1 MNRRIF
7 IIGIGALFAAQLNA
21 NAQQAHKVFR
31 VALFASTTSVA
42 ELAGP
47 EPLSPF
53 ARALLHELR
62 VLGYIEGRNLIIE
75 RRSAEGRP
83 ERFSEIAAELVR
95 LKTDVI
101 VAGGGALFI
110 RPVKESAGN
119 IPIVMNS
126 NSQVV
131 ELGVVAG
138 LARPGGNVT
147 GVLSDTGPE
156 NELKRLQLLKELI
169 PTRSRVA
176 YLAPGPFWDLPNGIA
191 QAMRRG
197 APSLGVE
204 LLHAENS
211 PTDIDATLAAL
222 ARQRPDALI
231 ASLTASTYAH
241 RREIVEF
248 ALKTRLPAIYPFS
261 DMAEMGGLMSY
272 GVSGSDLGRRAA
284 VYVAKILKGARP
296 GDLPIEQV
304 TRLELLVNTKT
315 ARAIGITIPQSVLL
329 RADRVIE

>member
-7 IIGIGALFAAQLNA
+7 IIGIGALFVAQLNA
-21 NAQQAHKVFR
+21 NAQQAHKVRR
-31 VALFASTTSVA
+31 VALIVTTTPVA
-42 ELAGP
+42 EMAGP
-47 EPLSPF
+47 EPLHPLT
-53 ARALLHELR
+53 RAFLHELR
-62 VLGYIEGRNLIIE
+62 VLGYIEGRNLIFE
-75 RRSAEGRP
+75 RRSAEGKP
-83 ERFSEIAAELVR
+83 ERYPEIAAELVR
-95 LKTDVI
+95 LKPDVI
-101 VAGGGALFI
+101 AAGGSAILI
-110 RPVKESAGN
+110 RRVKEGAGD
-119 IPIVMNS
+119 IPIVMIS
-126 NSQVV
+126 SAQVV
-131 ELGVVAG
+131 ELGVVAS

-147 GVLSDTGPE
+147 GLVSDTGPE

-176 YLAPGPFWDLPNGIA
+176 YLVAGEFWDLPVA
-191 QAMRRG
+191 QAIRRG

-204 LLHAENS
+204 LLRAEHS

-231 ASLTASTYAH
+231 ASLSGPTYAH
-241 RREIVEF
+241 RRQIVEF
-248 ALKTRLPAIYPFS
+248 ALKTRLPAIYPYS

>member
-1 MNRRIF
+1 MSQTRRRQFLIAT
-7 IIGIGALFAAQLNA
+7 GALLAAPLVR
-21 NAQQAHKVFR
+21 AQQANKVFR
-31 VALFASTTSVA
+31 VALISSTTPIA
-42 ELAGP
+42 EMAD
-47 EPLSPF
+47 PLNPF
-53 ARALLHELR
+53 GRALLHELR
-62 VLGYIEGRNLIIE
+62 VLGYIEGRNLIVE

-83 ERFSEIAAELVR
+83 ERYSEIAAELVR

-119 IPIVMNS
+119 IPIVMIS

-176 YLAPGPFWDLPNGIA
+176 YLAPGPFWDLPIA
-191 QAMRRG
+191 QAIRRG

-204 LLHAENS
+204 LLHAEHS

-248 ALKTRLPAIYPFS
+248 ALKTRLPAIYPYS

-304 TRLELLVNTKT
+304 TRFELLVNTKT

>member
-31 VALFASTTSVA
+31 VALIASTTPVA
-42 ELAGP
+42 EMAGP
-47 EPLSPF
+47 EPLSPLT
-53 ARALLHELR
+53 RAFLHELR
-62 VLGYIEGRNLIIE
+62 VLGYIEGRNLIFE

-83 ERFSEIAAELVR
+83 ERYSEIAAELVR

-110 RPVKESAGN
+110 RRVKESAGN
-119 IPIVMNS
+119 IPIVMIS
-126 NSQVV
+126 VSQVV

-176 YLAPGPFWDLPNGIA
+176 YLAPGPFWDLPIA
-191 QAMRRG
+191 QAIRRG

-204 LLHAENS
+204 LLHAEHS

-231 ASLTASTYAH
+231 ASLTASSYAH

>member
-21 NAQQAHKVFR
+21 NAQQAHKVRR
-31 VALFASTTSVA
+31 VALFVTTTPVA
-42 ELAGP
+42 EMAGP
-47 EPLSPF
+47 EPLHPLT
-53 ARALLHELR
+53 RAFLHELR
-62 VLGYIEGRNLIIE
+62 VLGYIEGRNLIFE
-75 RRSAEGRP
+75 RRSAEGKP
-83 ERFSEIAAELVR
+83 ERYPEIAAELVR
-95 LKTDVI
+95 LKPDVI
-101 VAGGGALFI
+101 AAGGSAILI
-110 RPVKESAGN
+110 RRVKEGAGD
-119 IPIVMNS
+119 IPIVMIS
-126 NSQVV
+126 SAQVL
-131 ELGVVAG
+131 ELGVVAS

-147 GVLSDTGPE
+147 GLVADTGPE
-156 NELKRLQLLKELI
+156 NEPKRLQLLKELI
-169 PTRSRVA
+169 PTLSRVA
-176 YLAPGPFWDLPNGIA
+176 YLVTGEFWDLPVA
-191 QAMRRG
+191 QAIRRA

-204 LLHAENS
+204 LLRAEHS

-222 ARQRPDALI
+222 ARQRPDALV
-231 ASLTASTYAH
+231 ASLSGPTYAH
-241 RREIVEF
+241 RHQIVEF
-248 ALKTRLPAIYPFS
+248 ALKTRLPAIYPYS

-284 VYVAKILKGARP
+284 NYVAKILKGARP

>member
-21 NAQQAHKVFR
+21 NAQQAHKVRR
-31 VALFASTTSVA
+31 VALIVTTTPVA
-42 ELAGP
+42 EMAGP
-47 EPLSPF
+47 EPLHPLT
-53 ARALLHELR
+53 RAFLHELR
-62 VLGYIEGRNLIIE
+62 VLGYIEGRNLIFE
-75 RRSAEGRP
+75 RRSAEGKP
-83 ERFSEIAAELVR
+83 ERYSEIAAEVVR
-95 LKTDVI
+95 LKPDVI
-101 VAGGGALFI
+101 AAGGSVILV
-110 RPVKESAGN
+110 RRVKEGAGD
-119 IPIVMNS
+119 IPIVMIS
-126 NSQVV
+126 SAQVV
-131 ELGVVAG
+131 ELGVVAS

-147 GVLSDTGPE
+147 GLVSDTGPE

-176 YLAPGPFWDLPNGIA
+176 YLVAGEFWDLPVA
-191 QAMRRG
+191 QAIRRA

-204 LLHAENS
+204 LLRAEHS

-231 ASLTASTYAH
+231 ASISGPTYAH
-241 RREIVEF
+241 RRQIVEF
-248 ALKTRLPAIYPFS
+248 ALKTRLPAIYPYS

-304 TRLELLVNTKT
+304 TRFELLVNTKT

>member
-21 NAQQAHKVFR
+21 NAQQAHKLSR
-31 VALFASTTSVA
+31 VALFASTTPLA
-42 ELAGP
+42 EMAGP
-47 EPLSPF
+47 EPLNPTT
-53 ARALLHELR
+53 RAFLHELR
-62 VLGYIEGRNLIIE
+62 ALGYVEGRNLILE

-101 VAGGGALFI
+101 LAGGGAIFI
-110 RPVKESAGN
+110 RQVKESAGS
-119 IPIVMNS
+119 IPIVMIS

-131 ELGVVAG
+131 DLGVVAG
-138 LARPGGNVT
+138 LARPGGNIT
-147 GVLSDTGPE
+147 GILSDTGPE

-176 YLAPGPFWDLPNGIA
+176 YLAPGQFWDLPIA
-191 QAMRRG
+191 QAIRRG

-204 LLHAENS
+204 LLHAQHS
-211 PTDIDATLAAL
+211 PTDIDATLVAL
-222 ARQRPDALI
+222 ARQRPDGLV
-231 ASLTASTYAH
+231 ASLTASTLAH

-248 ALKTRLPAIYPFS
+248 ALKTRLPAIYPYS
-261 DMAEMGGLMSY
+261 DMAEIGGLMSY
-272 GVSGSDLGRRAA
+272 GVSGSDLGRHAA
-284 VYVAKILKGARP
+284 VYVAKILQGARP
-296 GDLPIEQV
+296 GDLPIEQA
-304 TRLELLVNTKT
+304 TRFELLVNMKT